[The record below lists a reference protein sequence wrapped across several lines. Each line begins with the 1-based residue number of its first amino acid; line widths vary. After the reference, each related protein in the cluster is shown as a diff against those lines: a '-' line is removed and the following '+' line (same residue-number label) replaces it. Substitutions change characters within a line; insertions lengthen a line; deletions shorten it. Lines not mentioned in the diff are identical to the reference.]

1 MAGLDLA
8 VIGNCTVASLIA
20 PDSRH
25 VWFCFPRLDADPVFH
40 ALLGGEKPARGF
52 MEAVLRDHRASRQYY
67 LENSAI
73 VATGLEDATGGKVR
87 IIDFCPRFRHYGR
100 IFRPPMIVRRIEPLA
115 GRPRITVRIRPGF
128 DYGAAAPELVFG
140 SNHLRFIG
148 PHTVLRLTT
157 DMPLSHIVHETE
169 MVLDRPVS
177 LFVGSDEPVPENPD
191 ALAREFLDETLQYW
205 QDWVRDLNVPFDWQ
219 EAVVRAA
226 ITLKLCSYDD
236 TGGILAAL
244 TTSIPESP
252 GSGRNW
258 DYRFCWPRDSW
269 FTVTALNRLSA
280 TRTMEGFLRYLM
292 NTVLKENNPE
302 IAPLYPAAPGIG
314 LEERVAE
321 SLDGYGA
328 ERPVRI
334 GNAAATQ
341 RQNDVYGAIILTAA
355 QMFWDRRL
363 PHLGDRTLYDEL
375 CPIGAEAERIALEP
389 DAGPWEY
396 RGRARCHTFSAA
408 MCWAGLHHLGG
419 IARLLDLEQDSTRW
433 FERAE
438 SLRRAVLARA
448 VNHGWIS
455 GALDFEAL
463 DASTLLLPEIGFIR
477 PDDPRFHSTLAE
489 IEKRLLR
496 NGFVMR
502 YDEADDFGQP
512 ETAFLVCT
520 FWYIDALA
528 AVGRSAEAK
537 ALFRNLLAHRNHV
550 GLLSED
556 IHPETGMLWGNFP
569 QSYSQVGLILS
580 AMRLSRSWEE
590 GLRSAAWL

>member
-8 VIGNCTVASLIA
+8 VIGNCTVASLIQPA
-20 PDSRH
+20 GRH

-40 ALLGGEKPARGF
+40 ALLGGADPARGF
-52 MEAVLRDHRASRQYY
+52 METILRDQHTQHQYY
-67 LENSAI
+67 LENTAI
-73 VATGLEDATGGKVR
+73 IATELEDTQGGKVR
-87 IIDFCPRFRHYGR
+87 IIDYCPRFRQYGR
-100 IFRPPMIVRRIEPLA
+100 IFRPPMIVRRIEPTR
-115 GRPRITVRIRPGF
+115 GRPRITVRLRPGF
-128 DYGAAAPELVFG
+128 DYGAATPQVGFG

-157 DMPLSHIVHETE
+157 DMPLSHIVYESE
-169 MVLDRPVS
+169 MVLDRPMS
-177 LFVGSDEPVPENPD
+177 LFLGPDEPVPENPD
-191 ALAREFLDETLQYW
+191 ALARKFLDETTQYW
-205 QDWVRDLNVPFDWQ
+205 LDWVRDLNVPFDWQ
-219 EAVVRAA
+219 DAVVRAA
-226 ITLKLCSYDD
+226 IALKLCSYDD

-252 GSGRNW
+252 GSRRNW

-280 TRTMEGFLRYLM
+280 TRTMEGFLRYLV
-292 NTVLKENNPE
+292 NTVLKEGSSG
-302 IAPLYPAAPGIG
+302 IAPLYPAAPGVG
-314 LEERVAE
+314 LNERIAE
-321 SLDGYGA
+321 SLDGFGA

-375 CPIGAEAERIALEP
+375 CPIGEVAERIALEP
-389 DAGPWEY
+389 DSGLWEY

-408 MCWAGLHHLGG
+408 MCWAGLHRLGG
-419 IARLLDLEQDSTRW
+419 IAGLLGLEAHSIHW

-438 SLRRAVLARA
+438 AVRRAVLARA
-448 VNHGWIS
+448 TNHGWIS
-455 GALDFEAL
+455 GVLDGEVL
-463 DASTLLLPEIGFIR
+463 DASTLLLPEIGFVGH
-477 PDDPRFHSTLAE
+477 DDRRFLATLAE
-489 IEKRLLR
+489 VERRLVR

-502 YDEADDFGQP
+502 YDEEDDFGHP

-528 AVGRSAEAK
+528 AAGRNVEAK
-537 ALFRNLLAHRNHV
+537 ALFGNLLAHRNHV

-556 IHPETGMLWGNFP
+556 IDPKTGALWGNFP

-580 AMRLSRSWEE
+580 AMRLSRSWEQ
-590 GLRSAAWL
+590 GLRAATPL